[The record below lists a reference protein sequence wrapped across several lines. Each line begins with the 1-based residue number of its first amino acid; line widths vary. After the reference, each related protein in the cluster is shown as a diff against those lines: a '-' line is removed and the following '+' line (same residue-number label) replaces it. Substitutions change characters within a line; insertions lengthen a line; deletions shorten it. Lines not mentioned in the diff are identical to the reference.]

1 MRRVRCVSAP
11 DARRGPG
18 AGGGAV
24 DGCASLQQGVRMC
37 ASTAVDRKL
46 IRLWL
51 AVLCASCVVES
62 DSRAGISR
70 RSWLFAR
77 HLGPCLRATGC
88 RRPALPPT
96 VLRGRGGGGSVGEDD
111 ASARPGLQERECT
124 PGHGAT
130 EWGSLL
136 LHLERAKRS
145 HVMGHS
151 MRGGGG
157 ESSELR
163 RFSSAPLLDPRQT
176 PERGRR
182 GVAGRPNYHLPPSPP
197 PPPYTA
203 TPVDRTRPGDIPSYP
218 RHASGAMARGSTSA
232 FSEPHNEALHH
243 RGLGPADGEGGLGGG
258 GGIAGFVIGSAWA
271 ARGGGGGGGG

>member
-1 MRRVRCVSAP
+1 
-11 DARRGPG
+11 
-18 AGGGAV
+18 
-24 DGCASLQQGVRMC
+24 MC

-197 PPPYTA
+197 PPL
-203 TPVDRTRPGDIPSYP
+203 TPRPRLTGRVLGTYLRTRGM
-218 RHASGAMARGSTSA
+218 RR
-232 FSEPHNEALHH
+232 E
-243 RGLGPADGEGGLGGG
+243 LG
-258 GGIAGFVIGSAWA
+258 
-271 ARGGGGGGGG
+271 RGGARQHSVNPTTKRCIIGAWGPRMGRGVWGVGGV